1 MLLSESLIQ
10 SFESCD
16 DISGVKVLCAESI
29 CDDVANFF
37 MTDFSNK
44 WKEALSKVEQTY
56 GNYEPECKNL
66 PAEVA
71 KKDYGFFIHVYA
83 LDITYNDGNFYDGK
97 YGFDAFYSALK
108 NTKVTYPQLEYDG
121 YICGV
126 VSDLHAGDVYQHEIS
141 TRNSAKTCDF
151 VGEILG
157 SIFASEMYIPED
169 PLDADDINFAVSGK
183 LKFFEN
189 REDITECI
197 ENLGGNVT
205 DSVSKKTNYLIS
217 NNLDSTTSKNT
228 KALELGIPV
237 ISELEFISMFG
248 DSSEFDLEQS
258 DFWERLAEELT
269 CNEDFEETIYALYG
283 YSNWIKKPDLDRAIR
298 TIINIAGE
306 YDEDIQEELIEL
318 VNQLE
323 SGEDIDE
330 AGEEDTDEEE
340 TVGRYGSF
348 WKF

>member
-1 MLLSESLIQ
+1 MLLSKSLIW

-56 GNYEPECKNL
+56 GNYEPECVSV
-66 PAEVA
+66 PADVV

-83 LDITYNDGNFYDGK
+83 LDITYNDGDFYNSE
-97 YGFDAFYSALK
+97 YGFEAFYSALK
-108 NTKVTYPQLEYDG
+108 NTKSTYPQLEYEG
-121 YICGV
+121 YICGI
-126 VSDLHAGDVYQHEIS
+126 VSDIHAGDAYQHEIS
-141 TRNSAKTCDF
+141 TKNSTKSYDF

-169 PLDADDINFAVSGK
+169 PLNADDTNFAVTGK

-189 REDITECI
+189 REDITEYI

-205 DSVSKKTNYLIS
+205 DSISKKTNYLIS
-217 NNLDSTTSKNT
+217 NDLDSATSKSS
-228 KALELGIPV
+228 KARELGIPI
-237 ISELEFISMFG
+237 ISELEFVSMFG

-283 YSNWIKKPDLDRAIR
+283 YSNWIKKSDLDRAVR

-306 YDEDIQEELIEL
+306 YDEDIQEELVEL
-318 VNQLE
+318 VKQLE
-323 SGEDIDE
+323 ADEDIDE
-330 AGEEDTDEEE
+330 TYEEDTTDKC
-340 TVGRYGSF
+340 RSL